1 MDSVAGGHPLPLL
14 YLVNPWV
21 EPPAGIVRQVVT
33 VAFWVLAIALF
44 VVLFQDRK
52 NPESATTE
60 IEGPAFAR
68 YLFGNSRAGIL
79 WLSIRLFI
87 GFSWLE
93 SGLGKITNPEW
104 TNGAALRA

>member
-1 MDSVAGGHPLPLL
+1 MDSVAGGHPLLLL
-14 YLVNPWV
+14 YSVNPWV

-33 VAFWVLAIALF
+33 VAFWVFAIT
-44 VVLFQDRK
+44 Q
-52 NPESATTE
+52 

-68 YLFGNSRAGIL
+68 HLFGNSRAGIL

-93 SGLGKITNPEW
+93 SGLGKMTNPEW
-104 TNGAALRA
+104 TNGAALRP